1 MRSVKEVGYMI
12 QEFYSCING
21 DALVRKE
28 GGAGCR
34 RRRERKVEKIGQREK
49 RRKR

>member
-1 MRSVKEVGYMI
+1 MWSEEREERGGGRMRSVKEVGYMI
-12 QEFYSCING
+12 QEFCSCING

-34 RRRERKVEKIGQREK
+34 RRRE
-49 RRKR
+49 